1 MTYTAPTADD
11 LQAAFPAFAT
21 VSDGTV
27 NFWLN
32 RAIPEVEADW
42 SDNDRAYGQMLLAAH
57 YMTLNGI
64 GTGSE
69 AQTAALG
76 AKRLKSGAF
85 EIEVGATN
93 SASAFAM
100 TNYGRQFLLLLRRYR
115 GAMVTG
121 TGTVCAGGHYRSSLL
136 GW

>member
-1 MTYTAPTADD
+1 MAYTAPTADD
-11 LQAAFPAFAT
+11 LQAAFPAFAA
-21 VSDGTV
+21 VADGTV
-27 NFWLN
+27 TYWLN

-42 SDNDRAYGQMLLAAH
+42 SDGDRAFGQMLLAAH

-69 AQTAALG
+69 AQTAGLG

-85 EIEVGATN
+85 EIELGA
-93 SASAFAM
+93 ASDM
-100 TNYGRQFLLLLRRYR
+100 EGLRSTNYGRQFVALLKRYR

-121 TGTVCAGGHYRSSLL
+121 TGTWPVRRSVAPW
-136 GW
+136 GY